1 MLRNA
6 LLDHPLFGATVAAYA
21 AAVAAYL
28 AAIRW
33 RESTAARL
41 STGSIALAAALNLT
55 LFAERWV
62 EAGRPPLKTLHETL
76 ILLALA
82 ISIVYLAIEAIHRT
96 RLFGPF
102 AAAGALGAL
111 LYAAVRWDA
120 EIVPLPPALQS
131 AWFVPHIVV
140 YFGSVTW
147 IGLYLARGVTEP

>member
-62 EAGRPPLKTLHETL
+62 EAGRPPLKTLHEK
-76 ILLALA
+76 
-82 ISIVYLAIEAIHRT
+82 
-96 RLFGPF
+96 
-102 AAAGALGAL
+102 
-111 LYAAVRWDA
+111 
-120 EIVPLPPALQS
+120 
-131 AWFVPHIVV
+131 
-140 YFGSVTW
+140 
-147 IGLYLARGVTEP
+147 IGRAHV